1 MTAHTPDGHTP
12 ESDQMA
18 LAVRV
23 MAHHAGQSSR
33 VDRTGWTEA
42 QWIEDADR
50 LMGDLDGSIMSL
62 VNGHV
67 MALLAFWQTHRECS
81 HAERCCRVHGT
92 HSMPHKGCILR

>member
-1 MTAHTPDGHTP
+1 MGVMET
-12 ESDQMA
+12 EQKSEQDQMT
-18 LAVRV
+18 LAVRA
-23 MAHHAGQSSR
+23 MAHHAGESSR

-67 MALLAFWQTHRECS
+67 MALLAFWQAHRECG
-81 HAERCCRVHGT
+81 HDDRCCRVHGT